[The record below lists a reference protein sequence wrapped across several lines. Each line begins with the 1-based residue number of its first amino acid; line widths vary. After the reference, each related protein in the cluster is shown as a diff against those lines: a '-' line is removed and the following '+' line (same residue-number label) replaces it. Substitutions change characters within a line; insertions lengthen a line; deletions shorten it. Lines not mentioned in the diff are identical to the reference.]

1 MNQAVI
7 YARFSPR
14 PMNCPVC
21 QNRMNKIVGL
31 DAYGCPS
38 CNHVD
43 EVGDGERG
51 SIQAQLERCR
61 EHCRTQGYE
70 VAGEYHDEF
79 ISGATVE
86 RPGLDAAINA
96 LKRGSVLVVHM
107 LDRLSR
113 GDCEQWADIEKRI
126 RDKKA
131 RYESASGEGTLE
143 PNEENDMVRDILRVF
158 ANYTRRQGN
167 RRTSEL
173 MRAHQKSGRRM
184 TAKDKVPF
192 GMMVDPGDPAKMV
205 ENPDEQKTIRTIM
218 DVYREVL
225 SKGSYHGKGYR
236 EAARRLKEMKVK
248 ARNGGALAH
257 SLVSDIIKKHAPG

>member
-38 CNHVD
+38 CDHVD

-61 EHCRTQGYE
+61 EHCRTQDYE
-70 VAGEYHDEF
+70 VAGEYDDEF

-96 LKRGSVLVVHM
+96 LKRGGVLVVHM

-131 RYESASGEGTLE
+131 RYESASGQGTLN
-143 PNEENDMVRDILRVF
+143 PSEENDMIRDLVRVF
-158 ANYTRRQGN
+158 DNYARRMGN
-167 RRTSEL
+167 RRTSE
-173 MRAHQKSGRRM
+173 MMKAHQKAGRRM
-184 TAKDKVPF
+184 TPKGKIPF
-192 GMMVDPGDPAKMV
+192 GLMVDPGDPARMV
-205 ENPDEQKTIRTIM
+205 ESPVEQETIRLVM

-236 EAARRLKEMKVK
+236 EAARLLKQRNVK

-257 SLVSDIIKKHAPG
+257 GLVTDIIKKHTCA